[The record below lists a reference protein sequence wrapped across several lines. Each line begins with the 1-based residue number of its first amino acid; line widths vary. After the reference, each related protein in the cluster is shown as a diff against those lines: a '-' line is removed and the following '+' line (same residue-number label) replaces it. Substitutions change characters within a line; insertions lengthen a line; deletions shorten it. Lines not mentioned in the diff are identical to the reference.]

1 MVVKKQQSAN
11 YCASEH
17 NAYWGS
23 EITRQNFLQSKCH
36 ILHSMKDF
44 QSVKQIVKVPVI
56 DLCVVEYV
64 SAWLEMWSQSQLLSK
79 HCIKFI
85 VSCWYH
91 FKCFCTMFINIC
103 WIKLHSWR
111 RIWMI
116 REIPGF
122 FKQCL
127 SITGMELII
136 EIYIQV
142 FKGNCCNLSKER
154 FWIQLLFS
162 GRFSWVRFWLIFH
175 FSNKKITT
183 CFGLSIVRLSYYE
196 GVRTPILLSLRCLWD
211 SKQDQCIEPH
221 WILAL
226 YHVLSIYKLINN
238 NNNKPSMCKI
248 V

>member
-1 MVVKKQQSAN
+1 MFTFWLWKIAYSIYQQITFGRSFDLVVKKQQSAN
-11 YCASEH
+11 YCASER

-64 SAWLEMWSQSQLLSK
+64 SAWLEMWSQRRLLSK

-116 REIPGF
+116 RGIPGF
-122 FKQCL
+122 FKLCL

-154 FWIQLLFS
+154 LWIQLLFS
-162 GRFSWVRFWLIFH
+162 GRFSWVSFWLIFH
-175 FSNKKITT
+175 FSNKKNHNLLWFKYCQTII
-183 CFGLSIVRLSYYE
+183 LSRRQDSY
-196 GVRTPILLSLRCLWD
+196 TSLFETLMRF
-211 SKQDQCIEPH
+211 KARAVH
-221 WILAL
+221 
-226 YHVLSIYKLINN
+226 
-238 NNNKPSMCKI
+238 
-248 V
+248 